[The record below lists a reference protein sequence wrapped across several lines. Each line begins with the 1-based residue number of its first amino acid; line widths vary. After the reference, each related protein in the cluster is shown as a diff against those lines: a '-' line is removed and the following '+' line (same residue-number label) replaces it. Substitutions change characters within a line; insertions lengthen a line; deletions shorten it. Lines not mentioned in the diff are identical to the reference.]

1 MILFPNAKINL
12 GLNITRKRE
21 DGYHDLETVFY
32 PVQIRDAI
40 EVIEINPAGDDKD
53 PFQFTHTGNEIH
65 GATENNLCF
74 KAWQILKKDFP
85 GIPPVAIHLLKA
97 IPMGA
102 GMGGGSADAS
112 FTLMLLNK
120 KFNLG
125 IGEAQLI
132 DYALQLGSDCPFFIL
147 NKPVLAKGRGER
159 MESLDLSLKGYYI
172 CIVFP
177 HIHISTPWAFKQIKP
192 AIPAMHLDE
201 IIRQPVKRWQ
211 ALMKNDFEPAVFT
224 AYPEIGRIKSQLY
237 DSGALYV
244 SLSGS
249 GSTVFGIFEKEDFY
263 LNGFPE
269 HYFVKTIALT

>member
-12 GLNITRKRE
+12 GLHITRKRE

-32 PVQIRDAI
+32 PLQIRDAI
-40 EVIEINPAGDDKD
+40 EVIEINPVEINGDS
-53 PFQFTHTGNEIH
+53 FRFTHTGNEIH
-65 GATENNLCF
+65 GAPEHNLCY
-74 KAWQILKKDFP
+74 KAWQLLKRDFP
-85 GIPPVAIHLLKA
+85 GIPPIAFHLHKS

-125 IGEAQLI
+125 ITQAQLI
-132 DYALQLGSDCPFFIL
+132 NYALQLGSDCPFFIL
-147 NKPVLAKGRGER
+147 NKPVFAKGRGEK
-159 MESLDLSLKGYYI
+159 MDSLDLSLKGYYI

-192 AIPAMHLDE
+192 VVPELPLHD
-201 IIRQPVKRWQ
+201 IIKQPLHSWK
-211 ALMKNDFEPAVFT
+211 ALLKNDFEPAVFA
-224 AYPEIGRIKSQLY
+224 AYPEIGRIKTQLY
-237 DSGALYV
+237 DAGALYA

-249 GSTVFGIFEKEDFY
+249 GSTVFGIFEKEDFP
-263 LNGFPE
+263 LGGFPE
-269 HYFVKTIALT
+269 HYFLKKIALT